1 LPLPVAA
8 AREAAKRAAIAD
20 QFALEASVANPT
32 AFQSRCGAATA
43 VLHGII
49 SQDAKEL
56 DFDRIHNAITLIY
69 KQPPTE
75 MHVIFTGDKVLPL
88 LFREHLEN
96 KIYPFVPHDGLV
108 EMGCVKK

>member
-1 LPLPVAA
+1 MEKSASLPRLSPNH
-8 AREAAKRAAIAD
+8 RRA
-20 QFALEASVANPT
+20 FA
-32 AFQSRCGAATA
+32 FC
-43 VLHGII
+43 H
-49 SQDAKEL
+49 EL